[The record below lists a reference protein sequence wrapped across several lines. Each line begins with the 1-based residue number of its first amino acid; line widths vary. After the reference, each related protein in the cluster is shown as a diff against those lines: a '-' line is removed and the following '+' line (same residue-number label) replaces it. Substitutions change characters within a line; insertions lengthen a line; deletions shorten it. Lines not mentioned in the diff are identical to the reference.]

1 MDTESE
7 VQAAPTTIIQN
18 KVLLVSYDK
27 QAKLAIKLAQ
37 SADEVGELV
46 LEEAPEDRVF
56 NFTTLKP
63 AIDLAKEQGYNIIIA
78 VEPEDNK
85 VSLVVKKGG
94 IAGAFMVLNVHQV
107 AAVLLQNWIKSEKY
121 EGMQLLK
128 SILMSDLLDV
138 VSRKGNVK
146 TIDQVVPLGGLEPMF
161 KETNAKFADAPVA
174 GFNIDQQVMHSDLSF
189 EGIVEQLVLLEGVQR
204 LKDLTI
210 YDALLE
216 VYYHNGFFK
225 EKAVAIDLSLDI
237 HRKQLNKFMS
247 EVRKSPKFLEEIFSV
262 SAVTD
267 FNKGVKKNILTDKVY
282 QYPISGTNILKIETV
297 EGVSISL
304 VPSEEKLTYYIS
316 VRESV
321 NSPERF
327 EMANKALDQEIFKL
341 VQYFNRKI

>member
-1 MDTESE
+1 MNTESE
-7 VQAAPTTIIQN
+7 VQAAPTTTIQN

-27 QAKLAIKLAQ
+27 QASLAKKLAQ
-37 SADEVGELV
+37 SADKVGEFV
-46 LEEAPEDRVF
+46 LEEAPEDRIF
-56 NFTTLKP
+56 NFTSLKP
-63 AIDLAKEQGYNIIIA
+63 AIDLAKEEGYNIIVA
-78 VEPEDNK
+78 VEPDENK
-85 VSLVVKKGG
+85 VSLVVKKGVD
-94 IAGAFMVLNVHQV
+94 GAFMVLNVHQV
-107 AAVLLQNWIKSEKY
+107 AAVLLQEWISSRKF
-121 EGMQLLK
+121 EGMHLLK

-138 VSRKGNVK
+138 VARKGSVE
-146 TIDQVVPLGGLEPMF
+146 TIDEIIPASGLEVIF
-161 KETNAKFADAPVA
+161 KETNSKFADLPVA
-174 GFNIDQQVMHSDLSF
+174 GFNIDQQVMHSDLNF
-189 EGIVEQLVLLEGVQR
+189 EEIVEQLVVLEGAQR
-204 LKDLTI
+204 AKEMTI

-216 VYYHNGFFK
+216 VYYYNGFFK
-225 EKAVAIDLSLDI
+225 EKAVALDLSLDI

-282 QYPISGTNILKIETV
+282 KYPISGSNILKIETV

-304 VPSEEKLTYYIS
+304 VPSEDKLTYYIS

-341 VQYFNRKI
+341 VQYFNKKI

>member
-18 KVLLVSYDK
+18 KILLVSYDS
-27 QAKLAIKLAQ
+27 QTALAKRLAQ
-37 SADEVGELV
+37 HADEIGELV
-46 LEEAPEDRVF
+46 LQEAPEDRLF
-56 NFTTLKP
+56 NFTSLKP
-63 AIDLAKEQGYNIIIA
+63 AIDQAKEQGFNIIIA
-78 VEPEDNK
+78 VEPEANK

-94 IAGAFMVLNVHQV
+94 VAGAFMVLNVHQV
-107 AAVLLQNWIKSEKY
+107 AAVLLQDWIISEKH
-121 EGMQLLK
+121 EGMHLLK

-138 VSRKGNVK
+138 VARKGNVQ
-146 TIDQVVPLGGLEPMF
+146 TIDQVVPLGGLDAIF
-161 KETNAKFADAPVA
+161 KETNAKFTDSPVA

-189 EGIVEQLVLLEGVQR
+189 EDIVEQLVVLEGAQR
-204 LKDLTI
+204 VKNLTI

-216 VYYHNGFFK
+216 IYYYNGFFK

-304 VPSEEKLTYYIS
+304 VPSEDKLTYYIS

-321 NSPERF
+321 NTAERF
-327 EMANKALDQEIFKL
+327 EMANKALDQEIFRL
-341 VQYFNRKI
+341 VQYFNKKI